1 VIIEELFIQTKEFF
15 PTVLS
20 KSGIVKALLYSISNE
35 QNLKRYLTDVICE
48 MDNTPVENSIRP
60 FTIGRKNWLFC
71 DTPKGAQASA
81 TAYSILETCVA
92 NGIDPEKYLNYV
104 FSRLPNEEW
113 PQRETTLEKYL
124 PWSPEIQKEC
134 K

>member
-1 VIIEELFIQTKEFF
+1 MIIEELFIQAKEFF

-35 QNLKRYLTDVICE
+35 QNLKRYLSDGICE
-48 MDNTPVENSIRP
+48 MDNNPAENSIRS

-71 DTPKGAQASA
+71 DTPKGTRTSA
-81 TAYSILETCVA
+81 AAYSILETCVV

-104 FSRLPNEEW
+104 FIRLPNEE
-113 PQRETTLEKYL
+113 
-124 PWSPEIQKEC
+124 
-134 K
+134 